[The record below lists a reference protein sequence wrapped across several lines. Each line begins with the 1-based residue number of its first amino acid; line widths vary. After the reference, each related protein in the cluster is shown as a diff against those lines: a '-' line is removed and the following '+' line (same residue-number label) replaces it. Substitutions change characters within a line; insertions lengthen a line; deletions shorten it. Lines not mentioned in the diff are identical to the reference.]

1 MLGTILRHVLPKSS
15 DSDLIV
21 DMACGVSEKL
31 QKTLDTVDLR
41 KHNEKARKKIK
52 TARAVLRVANA
63 LGTPPRKKKAE
74 SRDDIT
80 DTTIIAKD
88 KIGTQKK
95 NKGRARPN
103 LLRER

>member
-63 LGTPPRKKKAE
+63 LGTPPQ
-74 SRDDIT
+74 RDDIT

-88 KIGTQKK
+88 KIETQKK